1 MNREREGRSWR
12 AWSTLGHWVMGAGG
26 GCAAVMKWPELYK
39 WEYLPLCLVIV
50 GYLMV
55 NGPGAKRDEE

>member
-1 MNREREGRSWR
+1 
-12 AWSTLGHWVMGAGG
+12 MGAGG